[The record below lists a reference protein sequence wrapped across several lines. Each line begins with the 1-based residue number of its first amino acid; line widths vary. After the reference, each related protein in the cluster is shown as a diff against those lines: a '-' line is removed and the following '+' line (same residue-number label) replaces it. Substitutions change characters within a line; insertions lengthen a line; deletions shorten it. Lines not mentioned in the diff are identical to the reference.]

1 METKDLTFI
10 VVDVETTGLSP
21 DQNELIE
28 IGLVKVKNLEI
39 VDQFSS
45 LIKPLNPV
53 PPYVKQ
59 LTGLNDE
66 LLSTAPF
73 FKDISDSIL
82 GYIEPDSI
90 FVGHNVAFDFNMLNA
105 AFWRIGIA
113 NLDMPTLD
121 TQFIASLFY
130 PTLSSLKLSRLAEA
144 LEIKPVKMHR
154 AVNDALITAEILIKC
169 CNKLDTLPLEL
180 LHEINKILIQDNNPW
195 PLKDVLLTLEKQRP
209 GWSDLPPQTG
219 WKEFLRHKLL
229 SSPKKSQGSTVFVPI
244 NEKEL
249 VECLDNSVEIDKAFQ
264 NYENRPQQK
273 EMLTLVCQALN
284 DFNHLVIEAGT
295 GTGKSLAYLLP
306 AAALAIANHS
316 PVVISTKTKNL
327 QDQLLD
333 KDIPIVETILQKQL
347 DTVLLKG
354 RENYLCLRKFD
365 LLIRGSN
372 SKKLIPLLVW
382 LYYTT
387 DGDMSEIHNSIIW
400 SYQHNL
406 KSQSS
411 TCLGTKCPYRKYCFP
426 HNLRKK
432 AVHADLVIV
441 NHSLLF
447 IDANSDG
454 FLLPEYKSLI
464 LDEAHTIEDVATNS
478 FSREISGHIINEA
491 LSRITPP
498 VLQIEKI
505 KEIQEVCKQ
514 AAHDFDRALRV
525 FARSHPQDKI
535 IFVEANCRGSQW
547 QKILQTKDDLLSILT
562 NFQSTLQAIDLDNDN
577 LMAELKGTITDLDN
591 FVDTLFFVFKP
602 ESNYLSWLEADYPR
616 KPNEVKIVSSPKQ
629 VQELLDKSLFSQ
641 KQSVIL
647 TSATLT
653 VNNNFDFFIGRVG
666 LDLNPEKTVVDATL
680 GSPFDYQKQ
689 SLLCIPRDLPEP
701 GDTKNFVPAIANY
714 LKRLLKITQG
724 KTLVLFTSYEMLI
737 ETYNLL
743 VKENLNFTLLCQNK
757 NTSRKHLLD
766 SFQNDT
772 NSVLLGTDSFWEGVD
787 VPGISLSCVVIVKLP
802 FFVPTDPLVMARTE
816 EIRDKG
822 GNGFYKYAIPHA
834 VMKFKQGF
842 GRLIRTKSDRGIV
855 VILDNRL
862 LTKNYGSMF
871 LRSIPESEHVF
882 GPADATLKKI
892 GEWLA

>member
-21 DQNELIE
+21 DRNELIE
-28 IGLVKVKNLEI
+28 IGMVKVKNLEV
-39 VDQFSS
+39 VDEFSS
-45 LIKPLNPV
+45 LIKPLNHV
-53 PPYVKQ
+53 PPYVQQ
-59 LTGLNDE
+59 LTGLTDE
-66 LLSTAPF
+66 LLATAPQ
-73 FKDISDSIL
+73 FKDIAENIL
-82 GYIEPDSI
+82 QFIEPGAI
-90 FVGHNVAFDFNMLNA
+90 FVGHNVAFDFSMLNA

-113 NLDMPTLD
+113 NLNMPTLD

-144 LEIKPVKMHR
+144 LDIKPIKMHR
-154 AVNDALITAEILIKC
+154 ASNDALITAEILIKC
-169 CNKLDTLPLEL
+169 CHKLETFPLDL
-180 LHEINKILIQDNNPW
+180 LHEINKALQKDPKKW
-195 PLKDVLLTLEKQRP
+195 PLKEALLDLEKQSP
-209 GWSDLPPQTG
+209 SWSETSPPSG
-219 WKEFLRHKLL
+219 WKQFLKHKVLTP
-229 SSPKKSQGSTVFVPI
+229 PKKSQGSTVFVPI
-244 NEKEL
+244 DEKEL
-249 VECLDNSVEIDKAFQ
+249 IECLDNTAQIDQAFLH
-264 NYENRPQQK
+264 YEERPQQK
-273 EMLTLVCQALN
+273 EMLSLVCQALN
-284 DFNHLVIEAGT
+284 DWNHLVIEAGT

-316 PVVISTKTKNL
+316 PVIISTKTKNL
-327 QDQLLD
+327 QDQLLS
-333 KDIPIVETILQKQL
+333 KDIPIVETILQKPL

-365 LLIRGSN
+365 MLLHGSK
-372 SKKLIPLLVW
+372 SKKVVPLLVW

-387 DGDMSEIHNSIIW
+387 DGDLSEIHNSIIW
-400 SYQHNL
+400 SYKHNL

-411 TCLGTKCPYRKYCFP
+411 TCLGTKCPYCKYCFP

-447 IDANSDG
+447 IDANNDG
-454 FLLPEYKSLI
+454 FLLPEYSSLI
-464 LDEAHTIEDVATNS
+464 IDEAHTIEDVATSS
-478 FSREISGHIINEA
+478 FSREISGHLISEV
-491 LSRITPP
+491 LTRITPP
-498 VLQIEKI
+498 ILQIEKI
-505 KEIQEVCKQ
+505 KEFQEGCKQ
-514 AAHDFDRALRV
+514 SAVDFDRALRV
-525 FARSHPQDKI
+525 FARSHPMEKI
-535 IFVEANCRGSQW
+535 IFDQTTCHGHQW
-547 QKILQTKDDLLSILT
+547 QIILQAKNDLLTIIHD
-562 NFQSTLQAIDLDNDN
+562 FHSTLQALELTDDNS
-577 LMAELKGTITDLDN
+577 MAELKGTIAELDY
-591 FVDTLFFVFKP
+591 FQDTLFFVFEP
-602 ESNYLSWLEADYPR
+602 ESNYLSWLEADNPR

-629 VQELLDKSLFSQ
+629 VQALLDQSLFSQ
-641 KQSVIL
+641 KKSVVL

-653 VNNNFDFFIGRVG
+653 VNNNFDFFISRVG

-701 GDTKNFVPAIANY
+701 GNTQLFVTAIAKY
-714 LKRLLKITQG
+714 LAKLLTVTQG

-743 VKENLNFTLLCQNK
+743 VKENLGLTLLCQNK

-766 SFQNDT
+766 SFQTET

-816 EIRDKG
+816 EIKEKG

-842 GRLIRTKSDRGIV
+842 GRLIRTKTDRGIV

-871 LRSIPESEHVF
+871 LRSIPDSEHVF
-882 GPADATLKKI
+882 GPAEDTLKKI